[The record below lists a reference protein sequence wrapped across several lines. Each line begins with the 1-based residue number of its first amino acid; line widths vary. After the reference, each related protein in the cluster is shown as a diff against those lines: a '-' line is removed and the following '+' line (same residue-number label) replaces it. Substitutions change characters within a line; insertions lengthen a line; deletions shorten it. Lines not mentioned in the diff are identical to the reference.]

1 MPLKFLSH
9 FWRSVEK
16 PIINCKIELRFKIE
30 NADAKSDN
38 IDFSING
45 TKLYVPAVTLS
56 ARDKQKL

>member
-16 PIINCKIELRFKIE
+16 PRINCKIELRFKIE
-30 NADAKSDN
+30 NAEAKSDN
-38 IDFSING
+38 IGLSINS